1 MNIKQIANNVKNISY
16 KIGTKANSIAPSKET
31 LTKAINQ
38 GKNKISN
45 ALDGLAA
52 MGKATISTSNKTST
66 QKYISPHSLSK
77 MIKNQTHRKN
87 ALIQESLANGM
98 SKKTAKKAAEALIG
112 ATGKFS
118 HKSAEESAK
127 VFKSLL

>member
-1 MNIKQIANNVKNISY
+1 MNIKQIANNIKNISG
-16 KIGTKANSIAPSKET
+16 KIGAKANSIAPVRET
-31 LTKAINQ
+31 LTKSVNQ
-38 GKNKISN
+38 SKDKISN

-52 MGKATISTSNKTST
+52 IGKATISNSNKTST

-127 VFKSLL
+127 VLKSLL

>member
-1 MNIKQIANNVKNISY
+1 MNIKQIANNIKNISC
-16 KIGTKANSIAPSKET
+16 KIGAKANSIAPSRET
-31 LTKAINQ
+31 LTKSVNQ
-38 GKNKISN
+38 SKDKISN

-52 MGKATISTSNKTST
+52 IGKATISNSNKTST

-87 ALIQESLANGM
+87 ALIQEGLANGM